1 MRCCAVLLAVVA
13 VAGFVSEASAGKK
26 IRFAQSSTTTNCMMT
41 CNAQA
46 ATCQTA
52 CFVPPA
58 PAVGSTTSA
67 IAQAQSPGPNAT
79 SSTSC
84 TMSCTTTQL
93 ACQTVCSRS
102 ASQGLQLTPQAV
114 PPAAGQ

>member
-1 MRCCAVLLAVVA
+1 MRCLAVLFAVVA
-13 VAGFVSEASAGKK
+13 GAGFANEASAGEK
-26 IRFAQSSTTTNCMMT
+26 IRSAQSSTPTNCMMT

-46 ATCQTA
+46 ATCQAA

-58 PAVGSTTSA
+58 PAVGSTSSA

-84 TMSCTTTQL
+84 VMNCSTTQL

-102 ASQGLQLTPQAV
+102 ASQGLQLTPQPA
-114 PPAAGQ
+114 PPVGQ

>member
-1 MRCCAVLLAVVA
+1 MRCLAVLFAVVA
-13 VAGFVSEASAGKK
+13 VAGFANEASAGEK
-26 IRFAQSSTTTNCMMT
+26 IRLAQSSTTTNCMMT

-46 ATCQTA
+46 ATCQAA

-58 PAVGSTTSA
+58 SAGGSTSSA

-84 TMSCTTTQL
+84 VMNCSTTQL

-102 ASQGLQLTPQAV
+102 ASQGLQLTPQPA
-114 PPAAGQ
+114 PPVGQ